1 MKPMTPPAERVSILL
16 VDDQPSRLL
25 SYEAILEELG
35 ENLVRAGSGQEALH
49 LLMRQE
55 FAVILLDV
63 NMPTM
68 DGFETAN
75 LIHQHPRYEKTPII
89 FVTAVHI
96 NDLDRLKGY
105 ELGAVDYVYIPVV
118 PEILRSK
125 VAVLVELYRNRRELR
140 DKNEDLRRANEELER
155 ANDLLRAEKTRELQE
170 LNRTLEEANARLE
183 AANLTLSESASRK
196 DEFLAL
202 LAHELRNPLNPVR
215 NVIEVLRMDTSPPQ
229 VEWGRDLIDK
239 QVRHLTRLIDD
250 LLDINRISMNRLVLV
265 RQALDLREVLTAAL
279 DASLDGRTVHPVTT
293 SFPETAVELHG
304 DPVRLTQVF
313 TNLLNNALKFT
324 PAGKGVHVSVT
335 RTDEDDPPV
344 VEVRVR
350 DEGVGIPAD
359 KLGRLF
365 ELFYQVDSSLTRSHG
380 GLGIGLALVRRL
392 VELHGGGV
400 AAYSAGPGL
409 GSEFVVRLPV
419 NAPAAAEPA
428 PVTSRAGESPGAH
441 RVLVVDDN
449 PDSVDSLAL
458 LLTLRGHTV
467 ASARSGEAAIETAES
482 FRPDLVLLDIG
493 MPGMSGHD
501 VARTIRAKP
510 WGREVILIAL
520 TGWGTDED
528 RQHSRAA
535 GFDHHLVKPLEPSD
549 LDAAFA
555 RLKDRSPVH

>member
-1 MKPMTPPAERVSILL
+1 MKAAERVSILL

-49 LLMRQE
+49 LLMQQE

-68 DGFETAN
+68 DGFETAD
-75 LIHQHPRYEKTPII
+75 LIHQHPRYERTPII

-140 DKNEDLRRANEELER
+140 NINEDLLRTNEELER

-170 LNRTLEEANARLE
+170 LNHTLEEANARLE
-183 AANLTLSESASRK
+183 AANQTLSESASRK

-202 LAHELRNPLNPVR
+202 LAHELRNPLNPIR
-215 NVIEVLRMDTSPPQ
+215 NVVEVLRIDGSPAQ
-229 VEWGRDLIDK
+229 VEWGRNLIDK

-265 RQALDLREVLTAAL
+265 RERVDLREIVLAAL
-279 DASLDGRTVHPVTT
+279 DASLDGRPVHPLST
-293 SFPETAVELHG
+293 SFPESAVELHG

-313 TNLLNNALKFT
+313 MNLLNNALKFT
-324 PAGKGVHVSVT
+324 PPGRGIHLAVA
-335 RTDEDDPPV
+335 RTDAEDPPM
-344 VEVRVR
+344 VEVRIR
-350 DEGVGIPAD
+350 DEGVGIPAPQ
-359 KLGRLF
+359 LGQLF
-365 ELFYQVDSSLTRSHG
+365 ELFYQVDSSLTRAHG
-380 GLGIGLALVRRL
+380 GLGIGLALVKRL

-400 AAYSAGPGL
+400 AAYSPGPEQ
-409 GSEFVVRLPV
+409 GSEFVVRLPALAAV
-419 NAPAAAEPA
+419 APESVPAKAAPKEEPAA
-428 PVTSRAGESPGAH
+428 H
-441 RVLVVDDN
+441 RILVVDDN

-458 LLTLRGHTV
+458 LLKLRGNAV
-467 ASARSGEAAIETAES
+467 ASARSGEAALEVAEA

-493 MPGMSGHD
+493 MPGMSGHE
-501 VARTIRAKP
+501 VARQLRAKP
-510 WGREVILIAL
+510 WGQEMILIAL

-528 RQHSRAA
+528 RKHSHAA

-549 LDAAFA
+549 LDAV
-555 RLKDRSPVH
+555 LGHLNGRSPVH